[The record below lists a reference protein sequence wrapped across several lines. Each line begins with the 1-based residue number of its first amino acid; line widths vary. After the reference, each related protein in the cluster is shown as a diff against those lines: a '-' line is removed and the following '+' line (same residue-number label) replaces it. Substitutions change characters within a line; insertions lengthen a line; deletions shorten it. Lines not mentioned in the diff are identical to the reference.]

1 VTDGY
6 DVTETDLRVDEFEV
20 KELQTRLEREWN
32 EGTVATS
39 YTLDGCTST
48 SKRAPNQKI
57 FCVAPAVT
65 DGYDVT
71 ETDLREHVFQV
82 TARCSAGYSG
92 TLDARAPQRCID
104 ARDPQRRTE
113 WSANCLHRLADALL
127 TAPAKV
133 DTECFSA
140 VSASDTLTRALQQSR
155 NTTDLTATT
164 LHTCACK
171 TLRKPDSAA
180 GPMLAV
186 SKPRPVKQRVL
197 KRQPPGRCGQS
208 LLAVARNCREC
219 GERLTALEGALH
231 LCPAIFEWT
240 FPAETLGSAP
250 SAEGPCRLVRLGAN
264 ARKGAADAKL
274 VELWENIR
282 KTQLSHILELP
293 STEQLAS
300 QSACILLALRGKDVL
315 ALLSAER
322 ITADKLGPPS
332 IASRTTQTQQMLQ
345 SQKTGPL
352 LGVAVLW
359 TRRRERRRGLAVAL
373 VDRARK
379 LLAPGSR
386 VAFSQPTELGQAF
399 AQQYVQRMSDQEES
413 SVLVYVPDF
422 PA

>member
-1 VTDGY
+1 MCSRRVFA
-6 DVTETDLRVDEFEV
+6 LRFKSV
-20 KELQTRLEREWN
+20 
-32 EGTVATS
+32 
-39 YTLDGCTST
+39 
-48 SKRAPNQKI
+48 
-57 FCVAPAVT
+57 
-65 DGYDVT
+65 
-71 ETDLREHVFQV
+71 
-82 TARCSAGYSG
+82 
-92 TLDARAPQRCID
+92 
-104 ARDPQRRTE
+104 ARD
-113 WSANCLHRLADALL
+113 SCG
-127 TAPAKV
+127 K
-133 DTECFSA
+133 
-140 VSASDTLTRALQQSR
+140 DTLTRALQQLR

-345 SQKTGPL
+345 SQKTEPL

-373 VDRARK
+373 VDRWG
-379 LLAPGSR
+379 LGS
-386 VAFSQPTELGQAF
+386 A
-399 AQQYVQRMSDQEES
+399 
-413 SVLVYVPDF
+413 
-422 PA
+422 